1 MVAEYNLQSKLLMI
15 PIQKENSMEQ
25 TIVDT
30 VPHLSL
36 LLETSLENYFEIIE
50 INSISVTFG
59 DEEKTEFTLKRKQ
72 Q

>member
-1 MVAEYNLQSKLLMI
+1 MVAEYNLQSKLLII
-15 PIQKENSMEQ
+15 PIQIENSMEQ